1 MLKKTPP
8 IRGPKLLQDAWDKH
22 KTVRQNYAALGLVHT
37 LNPLASGGAE
47 HDSTKL
53 SNLPTTFN
61 PEPSHSDSLQA
72 APSASTSSI
81 AHIPRGYGKIIRD
94 SDGNVVRVELGAD
107 DKDQAEQPADGDEM
121 QGLRDPEMDKQIMT
135 NWVTELGG
143 GRGSGAAIVQSLEKF
158 SSSSSTSGPRYTSSL
173 ETLYLSRLVRRH
185 GEDVENM
192 ARDRR
197 LNPEQRT
204 AGELRRGIR
213 RAGGTGLLLRAS
225 ADDG

>member
-1 MLKKTPP
+1 LFPP
-8 IRGPKLLQDAWDKH
+8 SFLLDPNIFDPRFLVPNVLLLIFYPHSWTAVYL
-22 KTVRQNYAALGLVHT
+22 TFALNSYAALGLVHT

-143 GRGSGAAIVQSLEKF
+143 GRGSGAAIVQCELCLSCYCSFRSF
-158 SSSSSTSGPRYTSSL
+158 SSSGVRLITVVVTSILCGSCY
-173 ETLYLSRLVRRH
+173 
-185 GEDVENM
+185 
-192 ARDRR
+192 
-197 LNPEQRT
+197 
-204 AGELRRGIR
+204 
-213 RAGGTGLLLRAS
+213 
-225 ADDG
+225 